1 MADGCLMMFVFF
13 PFKESLKQERSNIEG
28 IIEPCD
34 TFIFELCSAVRGG
47 PSGKDQDRTC

>member
-1 MADGCLMMFVFF
+1 MSDDVCFL
-13 PFKESLKQERSNIEG
+13 PFQRVAEARERSNIEG